1 MSEQLKQCQKILQFL
16 MQHKDAEPFLHP
28 VDWKAMGLLDY
39 PKVVKTP
46 MDLGSVKAKL
56 ERGDYS
62 CSKEFRHDA
71 NLVWTNCMTYNAD
84 GSDYYLIAS
93 NLKKVFEEKCAKMI
107 RDDEEPKDPAR
118 PPTLVDKKMCC
129 QNIYN
134 ISAEDLGKV
143 VQILDQRC
151 EVRGAALCVC
161 VCVCMCVCA
170 LRCAAA
176 VACLQTRARWRCPET
191 NH

>member
-1 MSEQLKQCQKILQFL
+1 MRVILFS
-16 MQHKDAEPFLHP
+16 ARAPFLGVPYPAHP
-28 VDWKAMGLLDY
+28 RAPLPLPCPAPPPPARLFFSAGGLDDY

-46 MDLGSVKAKL
+46 MDLGTVKVKL
-56 ERGDYS
+56 ERGEYS
-62 CSKEFRHDA
+62 SAKEFRHDA

-84 GSDYYLIAS
+84 GSEYYMIAS
-93 NLKKVFEEKCAKMI
+93 TLKKVFEEKYAKAI
-107 RDDEEPKDPAR
+107 HEDEEPQDMAR

-151 EVRGAALCVC
+151 EVRGAARR
-161 VCVCMCVCA
+161 A
-170 LRCAAA
+170 PRNAF
-176 VACLQTRARWRCPET
+176 VARPPPVS
-191 NH
+191 